1 MTQLQATAAIAEL
14 TIENEGLRGG
24 APRAGRRAAGVPPA
38 HGRLDPRRAPAD
50 RARDLTTVPTGGWC
64 RPAMSLGLLEAKL
77 ASEAD
82 AVRSIAQNARQA
94 VATALE
100 ELHELSHGI

>member
-1 MTQLQATAAIAEL
+1 
-14 TIENEGLRGG
+14 
-24 APRAGRRAAGVPPA
+24 
-38 HGRLDPRRAPAD
+38 
-50 RARDLTTVPTGGWC
+50 
-64 RPAMSLGLLEAKL
+64 MSLGLLEAKL